1 MSATVTRERLAADP
15 RVAGLAELVS
25 AGAGERERIEIENP
39 VTGQT
44 FASVPRCTTEDV
56 AAAVRR
62 AREAQRSWGAT
73 SFRERAQIL
82 LRFHDLVLQQRDHVL
97 DVIQLES
104 GKARRHAFEEIM
116 DVALVSRYY
125 ARTAEKHLRARRR
138 WGAFPLLTWTWEH
151 HHPVGVVGVIAP
163 WNYPLTLSISDAIPA
178 LAAGN
183 AVVMKTDSQTPFSA
197 LAAMQLMLEAGL
209 PAGVLQVVTGSGE
222 ELGPELIGNVDYI
235 MFTGSTSVGRGVA
248 KQAGERL
255 IPASMELGGKNAM
268 IVLEDANVEK
278 TLEGALRAMFSNGGQ
293 LCISAERLFV
303 HEAIADEFI
312 PKLVERVKRMKVGGG
327 FDFSWD
333 MGSLVSQKQLDTVE
347 EHVNDAVE
355 KGATV
360 LAGGRRRPDLGPYFY
375 EPTLL
380 DDVRDGMTL
389 FSDETFGPVVAVSR
403 FGSDDEVV
411 ARANDS
417 DFGLNFSV
425 WTRDI
430 TRGRAVATRLEAGTV
445 NINDGYIAAWGSI
458 DAPMGGMKDSGVGRR
473 HGAEGIRKYTEPQT
487 VSVQRVMPIAP
498 PRGVPPK
505 LWADAIILGLR
516 LLRRIPGMR

>member
-1 MSATVTRERLAADP
+1 M
-15 RVAGLAELVS
+15 AGLADLVS
-25 AGAGERERIEIENP
+25 AGAGEREPIEIENP
-39 VTGQT
+39 ATGKT
-44 FASVPRCTTEDV
+44 FATVPRCTTEDV

-62 AREAQRSWGAT
+62 AREAQQAWARTDWN
-73 SFRERAQIL
+73 ERAAIL
-82 LRFHDLVLQQRDHVL
+82 LRFHDLVLKHRDEIL

-125 ARTAEKHLRARRR
+125 ARTADKHLRARRR

-183 AVVMKTDSQTPFSA
+183 SVVMKTDSQTPFSA
-197 LAAMQLMLEAGL
+197 LIGLRLMREAGL
-209 PAGVLQVVTGSGE
+209 PDGVLQVVTGSGSD
-222 ELGPELIGNVDYI
+222 LGPELIGNVDYI

-248 KQAGERL
+248 KQAAERL
-255 IPASMELGGKNAM
+255 IPSSMELGGKNVM
-268 IVLEDANVEK
+268 IVLEDANIER
-278 TLEGALRAMFSNGGQ
+278 TLDGALRAMFSNGGQ
-293 LCISAERLFV
+293 LCISAERLYV
-303 HEAIADEFI
+303 HEAIADDFI
-312 PKLVERVKRMKVGGG
+312 PKLVERVKAMKIGAG
-327 FDFSWD
+327 FDFGYE
-333 MGSLVSQKQLDTVE
+333 MGSLVSAKQLETVE
-347 EHVNDAVE
+347 SHVQDAVD

-360 LAGGRRRPDLGPYFY
+360 LAGGRARPDLGPYFY

-380 DDVRDGMTL
+380 DDVREGMTL
-389 FSDETFGPVVAVSR
+389 FTDETFGPVVAISR
-403 FGSDDEVV
+403 FSSDDEAV

-425 WTRDI
+425 WTRDVA
-430 TRGRAVATRLEAGTV
+430 RGRSLATRLQAGTV
-445 NINDGYIAAWGSI
+445 NINEGYIAAWGSV

-498 PRGVPPK
+498 PRHVPPK
-505 LWADAIILGLR
+505 LWSDVIVLGLG